1 MTRRVGE
8 ATGTKLAPGRRL
20 SGNGS
25 LPGKLPGRTN
35 ASPSYKPEGK
45 AMRSRVLLV
54 VLSVAWIV
62 VSKAQVSN
70 LPQCEWC
77 GATEAPKDV
86 SWSTVIAA
94 KDEPGQPMRISGR
107 VQKTDGAPAQGVI
120 LYVYHTNA
128 KGIYGKK
135 GDETGNGKRHGYLRG
150 WMKTNARGEYEFTT
164 IKPEPY
170 PNGRAAA
177 HVHVT
182 VLEPGKAE
190 YWIDSFLFQGDP
202 LLSEQEKKQSGIVR
216 LAKNR
221 EGMLIGTRDIVLPE
235 R

>member
-1 MTRRVGE
+1 MKFRAVLFIVGVALE
-8 ATGTKLAPGRRL
+8 LVSL
-20 SGNGS
+20 SQAQESG
-25 LPGKLPGRTN
+25 
-35 ASPSYKPEGK
+35 
-45 AMRSRVLLV
+45 
-54 VLSVAWIV
+54 LSD
-62 VSKAQVSN
+62 
-70 LPQCEWC
+70 CEWC
-77 GATEAPKDV
+77 GATEAPRV
-86 SWSTVIAA
+86 PSWKTVIAA
-94 KDEPGQPMRISGR
+94 KNEPGQPMRISGR
-107 VQKTDGAPAQGVI
+107 VLKPDGTPAQSVI

-128 KGIYGKK
+128 KGIYEKR

-177 HVHVT
+177 HVQIT
-182 VLEPGKAE
+182 VLEPGKAK

-216 LAKNR
+216 LVKNQ
-221 EGMLIGTRDIVLPE
+221 EGILIGTRDFVLPK